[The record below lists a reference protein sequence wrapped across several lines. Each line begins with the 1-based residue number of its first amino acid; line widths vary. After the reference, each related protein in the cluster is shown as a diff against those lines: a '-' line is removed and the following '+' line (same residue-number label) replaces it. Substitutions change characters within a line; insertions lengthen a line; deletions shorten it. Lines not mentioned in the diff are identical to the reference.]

1 MLDKNLSK
9 DSKNIAQTN
18 EDLLNAFRNKFLM
31 KPASAKKVEA
41 SNNKNPFNISIEKY
55 SQPKISKQTEEK
67 IKRLAHITTSIK
79 NRVISVNEDYEDK
92 NFKLDYQK
100 ALNSSQFTAATTING
115 TILVIAGA
123 GSGKTRTIIYRVA
136 YLIENEINPTNILL
150 LTFTRKAANE
160 MLDRATQLLGD
171 AKCGHILSGTFHS
184 FANYI
189 LRRHYKILNIQP
201 NFTIIDSGDSEDI
214 LDLIRQ
220 EMKFDKKQK
229 AFPKKNRIQAIISKG
244 RNCNIPIEKVIEKE
258 YKGLTDFTEEIK
270 IIAQAFYEYKQVN
283 NILDYDDLM
292 EFLRD
297 SLKNNEEF
305 RNKIQEQYKYLMV
318 DEFQDTNPIQKDI
331 IDLIADKYKNLMIV
345 GDDAQ
350 SIYGFRGADVE
361 NILIFP
367 ETYPECKV
375 IKIEQNYRS
384 SQDILN
390 FTNSII
396 DNTKIGYKKTLF
408 SNITKSGKPNISK
421 FFSQDDEAEFIVDQI
436 LKLREENVPLN
447 QIAILYRASYHSNF
461 IQAELTKRSIPYIVY
476 GGIRFTERRH
486 VKDVIS
492 YLRVMFNPYDSVSW
506 NRVLKLVPNI
516 GSSAASKIVNSLQQN
531 NGQINLQEFKSKKFA
546 QDLENLV
553 LLISDAGKDEISIPE
568 KIERVK
574 EFYTPILNSMDDDAD
589 IRILDVDVIYSLSCK
604 YNELEKFLSDFA
616 LEPPSNKYQ
625 DKNTPLVDETE
636 EKPVVLSTIHSAKG
650 LEWNTVFVP
659 HLLDGIFPGTAAL
672 NKIEEIEEERRLFYV
687 ACTRAKEKLYLT
699 LPSQV
704 SSWDAFFTLPSR
716 FIIETDI
723 NTYNFIK

>member
-31 KPASAKKVEA
+31 KPASAKKVEV
-41 SNNKNPFNISIEKY
+41 SSNKNPFNISIEKY

-100 ALNSSQFTAATTING
+100 ALNSAQFTAATTING

-171 AKCGHILSGTFHS
+171 AKCGNILSGTFHS

-189 LRRHYKILNIQP
+189 LRRYYKILNIQP
-201 NFTIIDSGDSEDI
+201 NFTIIDSGDAEDI

-361 NILIFP
+361 NILVFP

-589 IRILDVDVIYSLSCK
+589 IRILDVDVIYSLACK